1 MKRQKFDKWTLKLT
15 KKYLSLNEAG
25 AYFSPYKYQR
35 VLRKQGIRI
44 PFNIVKDKIES
55 LQSYALHRK
64 VNYKFRK
71 SKNISHGYLYQLD
84 VDLADLSSISQFND
98 NYRYLLIAIC
108 TFSRHLY
115 VQPLKDKRSRTVL
128 QAFKKIFADIPDNVV
143 KKIRSDSGT
152 EFINKDVKRYFKSKS
167 IESFTSTNENKA
179 SFAERVIRTLKMIMT
194 RYFTQNNTKRYID
207 DLQRFVNNYNNTPH
221 RSIFNMTPAEVNFKN
236 QNALWKKLYLDTA
249 VKRPKPKFKYKIGQ
263 LVRISHN
270 RRTFSKDSQV
280 RWTRELFQITSRYIR
295 QGSPIYTLKDF
306 AGERISGNF
315 YQNELQLATHKKS
328 DTFLIDEILKQKTS
342 KGKKYSL
349 VSYLGWPKK
358 YNEWIPNSSLLTL
371 PNK

>member
-1 MKRQKFDKWTLKLT
+1 MSGPKYDKWTPKLT
-15 KKYLSLNEAG
+15 KKYLSLDQAG
-25 AYFSPYKYQR
+25 AYFSPYKYHQ

-44 PFNIVKDKIES
+44 PFNVVKDKIEAI
-55 LQSYALHRK
+55 QSYALHRK

-71 SKNISHGYLYQLD
+71 SKNISQGYLYQLD
-84 VDLADLSSISQFND
+84 VDLADLSNISQYND

-108 TFSRHLY
+108 TFSRQLF
-115 VQPLKDKRSRTVL
+115 VQPLKDKKGHTVL
-128 QAFKKIFADIPDNVV
+128 QAFKKILTNIPNNAV

-152 EFINKDVKRYFKSKS
+152 EFINKEVKQYFKSKS
-167 IESFTSTNENKA
+167 IDSFTSTNENKA

-207 DLQRFVNNYNNTPH
+207 DLQSFVYNYNNTPH

-236 QNALWKKLYLDTA
+236 QNTLWKKLYLDTA
-249 VKRPKPKFKYKIGQ
+249 IKRSKPKFKFKIGQ
-263 LVRISHN
+263 IVRISHN

-280 RWTRELFQITSRYIR
+280 RWTRELFKITSCYIR
-295 QGSPIYTLKDF
+295 QGTPIYTLKDF

-315 YQNELQLATHKKS
+315 YENELQIANYKKS
-328 DTFLIDEILKQKTS
+328 DTFLIDEIIKQKS
-342 KGKKYSL
+342 IKGKKYSL
-349 VSYLGWPKK
+349 VSYLGWPNK

-371 PNK
+371 PVK